1 MDDKRS
7 FRPMRRVPPVN
18 EQAQGNLQE
27 EWMLRSIS
35 ALNTIAAAAMALSA
49 WATTAQAADATK
61 VALVPGGPHPYFAAW
76 EKAGQDAM
84 KDFNLGAADYRVPQ
98 KWELSLQN
106 SLLESLLSQ
115 GYNAF
120 LVFPGDPVG
129 SNSTVQELTE
139 NGAPVIA
146 TAGCLKEPTTASF
159 CFGTDTG
166 NSAYLGTKELIKAMG
181 GKGRIAHFTGF
192 LVDPNTQLRMDAV
205 EKAAKETNG
214 AVSVVQVIADID
226 APEPAEE
233 KISAYLAAHAGDVD
247 GIVTTAWVPA
257 VVSANA
263 LRKIGDKRIKMVG
276 IDHDEVVLKAIKD
289 GYVDGTML
297 QNPYGQGFIGSYALD
312 KLRHGCKVKADAP
325 FKTITL
331 TNRFIDSG
339 TVYADKNAVDDYVAS
354 MQAIT
359 KKIFADF
366 EKTYLTCS

>member
-1 MDDKRS
+1 MPRS
-7 FRPMRRVPPVN
+7 
-18 EQAQGNLQE
+18 E
-27 EWMLRSIS
+27 S
-35 ALNTIAAAAMALSA
+35 ALKMLAAAGLALAA
-49 WATTAQAADATK
+49 WTAPAAAADATK
-61 VALVPGGPHPYFAAW
+61 VALVPGGPHPYFSAW
-76 EKAGQDAM
+76 ERAGQDAM
-84 KDFNLGAADYRVPQ
+84 KDFKLGAADYRVPQ
-98 KWELSLQN
+98 KWELSQQN

-129 SNSTVQELTE
+129 SNSTVAELTE

-146 TAGCLKEPTTASF
+146 TAGCLKEPTTALF

-181 GKGRIAHFTGF
+181 GKGRIAHFAGF

-205 EKAAKETNG
+205 ERAAKETNG
-214 AVSVVQVIADID
+214 AVSVVQVITDID

-233 KISAYLAAHAGDVD
+233 KINAYLAAHANDVD
-247 GIVTTAWVPA
+247 GIVTTAWIPA
-257 VVSANA
+257 VVASNA

-289 GYVDGTML
+289 GYVNGTML
-297 QNPYGQGFIGSYALD
+297 QNPYGQGYIGSYALD
-312 KLRHGCKVKADAP
+312 RLRHGCKVKADAP
-325 FKTITL
+325 FKTIAL

-339 TVYADKNAVDDYVAS
+339 TVYADKDAVDNYVGA
-354 MQAIT
+354 MQTIT

-366 EKTYLTCS
+366 ASTYLTCP